1 VERNVL
7 LGLVIAFM
15 VLLGLLAGGAELMTF
30 IVVFSVLGI
39 VALTFMAVR
48 RTIELN
54 AALEAARPPPP
65 MVVPEHRTTRPPVRP
80 ARPAAPK
87 PPPPVTVT
95 RLAPPK
101 GDLKARIAEVKAAID
116 ARPGGVPRELG
127 LFDSWTIAERVVKGK
142 TMTAPDGTPLV
153 LIMGEWYVNTPGDRK
168 RFLNP
173 WKG

>member
-54 AALEAARPPPP
+54 AALRRRGRPRRWWSPSTGRPALRSGQRGPLPRSHRPP
-65 MVVPEHRTTRPPVRP
+65 
-80 ARPAAPK
+80 
-87 PPPPVTVT
+87 
-95 RLAPPK
+95 
-101 GDLKARIAEVKAAID
+101 
-116 ARPGGVPRELG
+116 
-127 LFDSWTIAERVVKGK
+127 
-142 TMTAPDGTPLV
+142 
-153 LIMGEWYVNTPGDRK
+153 
-168 RFLNP
+168 
-173 WKG
+173 